1 MKLKLES
8 ATSELDLS
16 VKEYPTVYRPPSIKN
31 RVKEIERYGKP
42 GSEITGDRQ
51 VDGRTIQL
59 EIEIAATSDTDYFE
73 RTDPLLSV
81 LDFMN
86 APIYLV
92 DTDNNRRCLIETK
105 SISIRP
111 REGNVM
117 RSETWSIELIMT
129 DAFWEGV
136 DEIVEGTDTTPLEN
150 GQSVEVNN
158 PGVVN
163 AYPVIRLSVT
173 EANTDLSLVNLTTGD
188 LFRIGSSAL
197 IPGVELVIDSIEGTC
212 YLDDG
217 ITQTEVSSAI
227 ADGSGFMYLAPG
239 VNNIQYESLFG
250 DVNIEIAF
258 RRRYPL

>member
-1 MKLKLES
+1 MKLKLQS
-8 ATSELDLS
+8 AASELDLS
-16 VKEYPTVYRPPSIKN
+16 IKEYTTVYRPPSIRN

-51 VDGRTIQL
+51 VDGRTISL
-59 EIEIAATSDTDYFE
+59 EIEIATKSDAEYFQ

-81 LDFMN
+81 LDFTN

-92 DTDNNRRCLIETK
+92 DTDNDRRCLIETK

-129 DAFWEGV
+129 DAFWESI
-136 DEIVEGTDTTPLEN
+136 DEIVEGNGTTPLEN
-150 GQSVEVNN
+150 GQTVVVTN

-163 AYPVIRLSVT
+163 AYPVMRISVT
-173 EANTDLSLVNLTTGD
+173 EANTDLSFVNLTTGD

-197 IPGVELVIDSIEGTC
+197 IPGVTLVVDSIDGTC

-239 VNNIQYESLFG
+239 VNSIQYESLFG
-250 DVNIEIAF
+250 DVNVEIAF